1 MSTTVS
7 VSAADVNKLRQITGA
22 GVMDCKQALIQAGGD
37 FEKAIDELR
46 KKGQKVAATR
56 ADRETREGYVTGR
69 TNDQSTK
76 GWLIAVSCETDF
88 VAKSADFI
96 QFAEAVIQAAV
107 QNNPASIEELKSLSM
122 EGVTISDKLMDLM
135 AKIGEKIDITF
146 YRFIQAPR
154 VAVYVH
160 PGNKIASMVGLNIA
174 GETEE
179 GGKNIAMQVAAMN
192 PIAIDRDD
200 VDPKLLERELAIA
213 REQARAEGKPEN
225 ILDKIAQGKLNKFFQ
240 ESTLLNQT
248 YIKDEKKTVRQY
260 LESVHKGLTVTGFHR
275 IQLG

>member
-7 VSAADVNKLRQITGA
+7 ISAADVNKLRQVTGA

-46 KKGQKVAATR
+46 KKGQKVAANR
-56 ADRETREGYVTGR
+56 ADREAREGYVTAR
-69 TNDQSTK
+69 TNDQATQ
-76 GWLIAVSCETDF
+76 GWLIALNCETDF
-88 VAKSADFI
+88 VAKSAEFI

-107 QNNPASIEELKSLSM
+107 QNNPASIEQLKSLPM
-122 EGVTISDKLMDLM
+122 EGVTVGDKLMDLI

-146 YRFIQAPR
+146 YRFAEAPR
-154 VAVYVH
+154 VVVYVH
-160 PGNKIASMVGLNIA
+160 PGNKIASMVGLNLA
-174 GETEE
+174 EQTEE
-179 GGKNIAMQVAAMN
+179 AAKNIAMQVAAMN
-192 PIAIDRDD
+192 PVAIDRDD
-200 VDPKLLERELAIA
+200 VDPKLLEREMTIA

-225 ILDKIAQGKLNKFFQ
+225 IIDRIAQGKLNKFFQ
-240 ESTLLNQT
+240 EATLLNQA

-260 LESVHKGLTVTGFHR
+260 LESVQKGLTVNWFHR